1 MDGSDLAQV
10 KKARK
15 GFMGGVDIRANVPT
29 YRFPCEFNIVFIVS
43 SLQVQFWP
51 LSFVLDIYKRDEGG
65 EGLASI
71 DGPEYYDNSIPWA
84 GAYIDLVNGITEVRW
99 QVSHD
104 NE

>member
-1 MDGSDLAQV
+1 MAQA

-29 YRFPCEFNIVFIVS
+29 YRFPCEFNIVFII
-43 SLQVQFWP
+43 
-51 LSFVLDIYKRDEGG
+51 SFFAGAVLIIIICVLDIYKRDEEG

-84 GAYIDLVNGITEVRW
+84 GAYIDLVNGITEVR
-99 QVSHD
+99 
-104 NE
+104 